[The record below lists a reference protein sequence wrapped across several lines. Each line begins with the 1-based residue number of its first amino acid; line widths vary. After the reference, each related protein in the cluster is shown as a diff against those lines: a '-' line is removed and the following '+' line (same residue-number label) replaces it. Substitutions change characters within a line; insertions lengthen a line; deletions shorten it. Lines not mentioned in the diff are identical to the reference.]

1 MWLGNRLIVVS
12 FQWMFFSETG
22 LQLRLFPLVSF
33 LILPIDKA
41 CPHKGKGMYTGRP
54 RQMLLCATSRG
65 EINVLKALVHEI
77 DPKAFVIISQA
88 HEVLGEGF
96 RKLVKDD

>member
-41 CPHKGKGMYTGRP
+41 CPYKPAQRAQDDESSHQRSY
-54 RQMLLCATSRG
+54 
-65 EINVLKALVHEI
+65 I
-77 DPKAFVIISQA
+77 DTRIIS
-88 HEVLGEGF
+88 L
-96 RKLVKDD
+96 L